1 MTPSHS
7 NLKPLER
14 ELLIEVSISNQSLT
28 VTQGGHSIFQA
39 PVSTAAN
46 GSGFEEGSYRTPTGD
61 FIVRE
66 KIGEGAP
73 IFTSFKGRLPRS
85 VWQGEKSNDAIL
97 SRILWLEGLND
108 ENANTYCRYIYFH
121 GTHAED
127 LIGQPASHG
136 CIRLKNDDILTLFEI
151 IPIFTPVRIL

>member
-1 MTPSHS
+1 MTPSPS
-7 NLKPLER
+7 NLKPVER
-14 ELLIEVSISNQSLT
+14 DLLIEVSINDQNLT
-28 VTQGGHSIFQA
+28 VTQGAETIFQA

-46 GSGFEEGSYRTPTGD
+46 GPGFEEGSYRTPTGD

-85 VWQGEKSNDAIL
+85 VWQGEDSDDAIL
-97 SRILWLEGLND
+97 SRILWLEGLNE
-108 ENANTYCRYIYFH
+108 ENANTYCRYIYLH

-136 CIRLKNDDILTLFEI
+136 CIRLRNDDMLALFKI
-151 IPIFTPVRIL
+151 TPVFTPVRIS

>member
-136 CIRLKNDDILTLFEI
+136 CIRLKNDDMLNLFEI
-151 IPIFTPVRIL
+151 IPIFTPVRIF